1 MPCESS
7 RSLQLADLAIQSIV
21 ARLLLPLLVRM
32 IKELRCA
39 DVFAGCAHVEQGHD
53 FRALMRQF
61 LIHVRDTHHVVMPS
75 PALRIQAMTAV
86 REVHAQ
92 LE

>member
-1 MPCESS
+1 
-7 RSLQLADLAIQSIV
+7 
-21 ARLLLPLLVRM
+21 M

-39 DVFAGCAHVEQGHD
+39 DVFTGCAHVEQGHD
-53 FRALMRQF
+53 MRALMREF
-61 LIHVRDTHHVVMPS
+61 LIHVRDAHHVVMPT

>member
-1 MPCESS
+1 M
-7 RSLQLADLAIQSIV
+7 
-21 ARLLLPLLVRM
+21 VRM
-32 IKELRCA
+32 IKELRCG
-39 DVFAGCAHVEQGHD
+39 DVFTGCAHVEQGND
-53 FRALMRQF
+53 IRALMRDF
-61 LIHVRDTHHVVMPS
+61 LIHVRAIHHVEMPT

>member
-1 MPCESS
+1 
-7 RSLQLADLAIQSIV
+7 
-21 ARLLLPLLVRM
+21 M
-32 IKELRCA
+32 IKELRCT
-39 DVFAGCAHVEQGHD
+39 DVFTGCAHVEQGHD
-53 FRALMRQF
+53 IRALIRQF
-61 LIHVRDTHHVVMPS
+61 MIHVRDTHHVAMPT